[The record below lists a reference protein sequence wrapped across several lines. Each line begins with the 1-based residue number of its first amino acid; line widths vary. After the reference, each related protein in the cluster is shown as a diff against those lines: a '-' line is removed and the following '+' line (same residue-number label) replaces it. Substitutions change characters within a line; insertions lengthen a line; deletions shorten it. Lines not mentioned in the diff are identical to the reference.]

1 MDEIKKIDEGN
12 SEITLRDLAKQ
23 KDAIEKMER
32 EKKEEV
38 AEISQKIENLTPE
51 DRNKIEELKSGINLL
66 DSQLSTQYGVGAQRN
81 LSAFSDTILSNI
93 KAKDAGEVGVLMT
106 ELMEKVKGMEIE
118 NISDKGGFFSN
129 LPFVKNVQTSIERMM
144 GKYEVM
150 EIQIDKIEGQLD
162 KARLEMLKDIAMFD
176 TLYQKNLEY
185 FNDLQLYIIAG
196 EEKLAET
203 RNVTLPKLREEALQS
218 GEPMDA
224 QLVSDFEETLNRFDR
239 KLHDLKLSKTLAI
252 QTAPQIKLI
261 QNNDKLLV
269 DKIQTAILNTIPLWK
284 SQIVIALGL
293 HRQDSALKM
302 QQAVT
307 ETTNELLRRNSEMI
321 KQNTIGVAKESERG
335 IVEFETLK
343 KVNEDLITTIQ
354 ETLKIQREGRQKR
367 LQVEAELTE
376 LEGKLKETLLQSIT
390 EDKNQ

>member
-1 MDEIKKIDEGN
+1 MDERRDLAEKKP
-12 SEITLRDLAKQ
+12 EITLKDLANQ
-23 KDAIEKMER
+23 KDAIKELNEEK
-32 EKKEEV
+32 
-38 AEISQKIENLTPE
+38 
-51 DRNKIEELKSGINLL
+51 DEELQKVEKRISTLTEEDKKKITELKEGINLL
-66 DSQLSTQYGVGAQRN
+66 DSQLSVQYGVGAQRN
-81 LSAFSDTILSNI
+81 LSTFSDTILSNI

-106 ELMEKVKGMEIE
+106 ELMEKVRGLDIE
-118 NISDKGGFFSN
+118 SIDEKGGFFSN
-129 LPFVKNVQTSIERMM
+129 LPFVKNVQNNIDKLM
-144 GKYEVM
+144 GKYEMM
-150 EIQIDKIEGQLD
+150 EIQIDKIEDQLD

-196 EEKLAET
+196 EEKLEET
-203 RNVTLPKLREEALQS
+203 RNNDLPRLREEAIQS

-224 QLVSDFEETLNRFDR
+224 QLVSDFEETLNRFER

-293 HRQDSALKM
+293 NRQENALRM
-302 QQAVT
+302 QKAVT
-307 ETTNELLRRNSEMI
+307 DTTNELLRRNSEMI

-335 IVEFETLK
+335 MIELETLK

-354 ETLKIQREGRQKR
+354 ETIKIQRDGRQKR

-376 LEGKLKETLLQSIT
+376 LEGKLRETLLST
-390 EDKNQ
+390 VREK

>member
-1 MDEIKKIDEGN
+1 MSDIKKFEDN
-12 SEITLRDLAKQ
+12 QEITLQDLIKQ
-23 KDAIEKMER
+23 KDAIERMEQQ
-32 EKKEEV
+32 KQEEV
-38 AEISQKIENLTPE
+38 AEIEQKVERITEE
-51 DRNKIEELKSGINLL
+51 DRAKIDELKSGINLL
-66 DSQLSTQYGVGAQRN
+66 DSQLSVQYGVGAQRN
-81 LSAFSDTILSNI
+81 LSAFSDTILTNI

-106 ELMEKVKGMEIE
+106 ELMEKVKGLEIE
-118 NISDKGGFFSN
+118 SISEKGGFFSN
-129 LPFVKNVQTSIERMM
+129 LPFVKNVQTSIDRLINR
-144 GKYEVM
+144 YDDM

-162 KARLEMLKDIAMFD
+162 SARLEMLKDIAMFD

-196 EEKLAET
+196 EEKLNET
-203 RNVTLPKLREEALQS
+203 RNTVLPKLREEAIQS

-239 KLHDLKLSKTLAI
+239 KIHDLKLSKTLAI

-293 HRQDSALKM
+293 FRQENALKM
-302 QQAVT
+302 QKAVT
-307 ETTNELLRRNSEMI
+307 DTTNELLKRNSEMI
-321 KQNTIGVAKESERG
+321 KQNTIGVSKESERG
-335 IVEFETLK
+335 IIELETLK

-376 LEGKLKETLLQSIT
+376 LEGRLKDTLLQSIT
-390 EDKNQ
+390 DENK